1 MFAKFLIGVLALA
14 AVAVPP
20 RPAMASDTCS
30 EPSPDCVA
38 VAHWNFSVSLGAGVR
53 TNPLV
58 GGENIP
64 LVVIP
69 QFSYY
74 GKRFFLDDLDLG
86 FTLAES
92 DTSAFNLVASPGY
105 DRVYFYRS
113 DLQNIFVNGL
123 PGGGDGTT
131 STPVGAGSGSVP
143 PPPPPAVRFP
153 ARARHVTYLAGPEW
167 TFKYA
172 GLTGQVDVL
181 HEITDQNRG
190 NEVRAAISVPLID
203 AYGTLAANMGITWNS
218 ASIVNYYYG
227 ASNVYT
233 GGSALDPFVKLG
245 YTLPL
250 RGAWRFNAFAQ
261 YERLADAI
269 ANSPIVA
276 EHHVVTAFVGAVY
289 AF

>member
-1 MFAKFLIGVLALA
+1 MCTKFLIGVLALA
-14 AVAVPP
+14 AAVLPL
-20 RPAMASDTCS
+20 RPAIAADTCS

-58 GGENIP
+58 GGESIP

-86 FTLAES
+86 FTLAEN
-92 DTSAFNLVASPGY
+92 DTSTFNLVASPGY

-113 DLQNIFVNGL
+113 DLQNIFVSGL
-123 PGGGDGTT
+123 PGGGDVTT
-131 STPVGAGSGSVP
+131 TTPPGGGSVP
-143 PPPPPAVRFP
+143 PTTPPAVRFP
-153 ARARHVTYLAGPEW
+153 ARARHITYLAGPEW

-172 GLTGQVDVL
+172 GLIGQVDVL

-203 AYGTLAANMGITWNS
+203 AHGTLAANVGITWNS

-227 ASNVYT
+227 ASQVYT
-233 GGSALDPFVKLG
+233 GGSALDPFIKLG
-245 YTLPL
+245 YALPL
-250 RGAWRFNAFAQ
+250 RGKWRFNAFAQ
-261 YERLADAI
+261 YEKLADAI

-276 EHHVVTAFVGAVY
+276 EHHVVTAFAGAVY